1 MKPHPFLESNGASGA
16 ASATDAS
23 AQTAGSWAPYRTAHA
38 IDGAGGIDLFYLK
51 PDDPNYG
58 DELKAARECAL
69 TGVIMT
75 IMRNGRFRYSDAA
88 KDGMKQQLA
97 DYAATIDRYKDFLLL
112 VRTRADLEIARRER
126 RVGVIFTFQGSEP
139 IGEDLDRVTL
149 FREAGLRVLQL
160 THNLRNIV
168 GDGSLEPGNAGLS
181 RFGHELVGRL
191 NAEHIAVDLAH
202 GAQRTTREA
211 ILASKQPVLISHSGC
226 RGLVDSPRLT
236 ADAELKLL
244 ANRGGMV
251 GIIFWPYLRA
261 QGQQMASDV
270 IRHIEY
276 AIDVCG
282 EDHVGIG
289 TDLGVM
295 PNAITPQFIESNAQI
310 IRDAIEMGV
319 FGADRNP
326 DLFLFPPDLNVA
338 NRVERLAGLLSA
350 RGHSDAR
357 VEKIIGGNF
366 ARTLGDIWG

>member
-1 MKPHPFLESNGASGA
+1 MKPHPFLDSSGA
-16 ASATDAS
+16 GSAISSVDAKVEV
-23 AQTAGSWAPYRTAHA
+23 TARWAPYHKAHA
-38 IDGAGGIDLFYLK
+38 IDGAGGIDLLYLK
-51 PDDPNYG
+51 EEDPAYA
-58 DELKAARECAL
+58 DALKAARECGL
-69 TGVIMT
+69 TGIVVT
-75 IMRNGRFRYSDAA
+75 IMRNGRFRFSDAA
-88 KDGMKQQLA
+88 KDAMKQQLV
-97 DYAATIDRYKDFLLL
+97 DYAATIARYRDFLLL
-112 VRTRADLEIARRER
+112 VRTRADLETARRER
-126 RVGVIFTFQGSEP
+126 RIGVIFTFQGSEP
-139 IGEDLDRVTL
+139 IGEDLDRVTM

-181 RFGHELVGRL
+181 KFGHQLVERL
-191 NAEHIAVDLAH
+191 NAERVAVDLAH

-244 ANRGGMV
+244 ADRGGMV

-261 QGQQMASDV
+261 QGQQTASDV

-276 AIDVCG
+276 AIDICG

-295 PNAITPQFIESNAQI
+295 PNAITPQFLESNAQI

-319 FGADRNP
+319 FGADRDP
-326 DLFLFPPDLNVA
+326 ELFLFPPDLNIA
-338 NRVERLAGLLSA
+338 NRVERLAGLLAA